1 MTWKLKVC
9 KELKSNKKTCIVK
22 PPTGLTFGISDL
34 HVKKG
39 RLHKNVGSFGV
50 KKKKKNVDMHT
61 MYHFSLG
68 HYSRRVLKH
77 TYYLLKS
84 AKLGAPNAL
93 CQMCGVVVDVE
104 RSSASIS

>member
-50 KKKKKNVDMHT
+50 KKKKKKM
-61 MYHFSLG
+61 
-68 HYSRRVLKH
+68 
-77 TYYLLKS
+77 
-84 AKLGAPNAL
+84 
-93 CQMCGVVVDVE
+93 
-104 RSSASIS
+104 